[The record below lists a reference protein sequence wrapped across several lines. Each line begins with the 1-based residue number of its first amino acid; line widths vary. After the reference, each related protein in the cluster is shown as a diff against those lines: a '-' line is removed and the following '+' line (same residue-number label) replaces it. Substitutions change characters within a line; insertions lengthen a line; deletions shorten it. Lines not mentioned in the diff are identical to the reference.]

1 MILRS
6 VIRHFKKQEW
16 TAIFLDFIIVVVG
29 VGVAMA
35 GQQWLNERQQR
46 EQLGFAEK
54 ALQGDLVSNYFSAKE
69 RLAVANCRK
78 QAYQAIAEKLLEPG
92 EIWTGMPRVTTQKVL
107 KTALPDLLRSPSR
120 TWGSRIWQAEL
131 ARGTFELMDEDK
143 RDQLDGLFMQTQHAK
158 DLQTSIYDLQGR
170 LKTLAVTT
178 TIAPSDRLRYYDM
191 LGEIDSKSSFLELIA
206 GQIIKS
212 IETIG
217 INWSTEDKQQLTEI
231 LAKQNESAK
240 TVYGNCYA
248 PMIWPILKEALINK
262 KETTP

>member
-46 EQLGFAEK
+46 EQLRFAEI
-54 ALQGDLVSNYFSAKE
+54 ALQGDLVSNYFNAKE

-78 QAYQAIAEKLLEPG
+78 QAYQTIAEKLLEPG
-92 EIWTGMPRVTTQKVL
+92 DMWTGIPRIKSKIAM

-131 ARGTFELMDEDK
+131 ARGTFELMDED
-143 RDQLDGLFMQTQHAK
+143 
-158 DLQTSIYDLQGR
+158 
-170 LKTLAVTT
+170 
-178 TIAPSDRLRYYDM
+178 
-191 LGEIDSKSSFLELIA
+191 
-206 GQIIKS
+206 
-212 IETIG
+212 
-217 INWSTEDKQQLTEI
+217 
-231 LAKQNESAK
+231 
-240 TVYGNCYA
+240 
-248 PMIWPILKEALINK
+248 
-262 KETTP
+262 